1 MISALADAGAVLGEP
16 HYRDAAVAAAEF
28 VLRDLRDD
36 RGRLL
41 RTYNQ
46 GRAHLDA
53 YLEDHAFL
61 LEALL
66 TLYEATF
73 DPRWF
78 TEARALADQILDRFA
93 DPERGGFF
101 TTAADH
107 ETLIACRKQ
116 LEDAPIPSGGSAAAF
131 GLLRLARLTGEARR
145 GRRAG
150 AWWLLHTIATQHPN
164 AFGHLLA
171 AIDFALADVREVAL
185 VGDDR
190 AARAGRARR
199 VPPAPGA
206 RRRRAGRSAA
216 ARGAEPVGG
225 RAAAYVCERFACL
238 RPVTEPDELRAL
250 FGLRRACG

>member
-1 MISALADAGAVLGEP
+1 M
-16 HYRDAAVAAAEF
+16 RDG
-28 VLRDLRDD
+28 D
-36 RGRLL
+36 GRLL

-73 DPRWF
+73 DARWF

-101 TTAADH
+101 STAADH
-107 ETLIACRKQ
+107 EPLIARRKD
-116 LEDAPIPSGGSAAAF
+116 LEDSPIPSGSSAAAF
-131 GLLRLARLTGEARR
+131 GLLRLARLTGEARYEEAALGVIR
-145 GRRAG
+145 
-150 AWWLLHTIATQHPN
+150 LLHTVAPQHPV
-164 AFGHLLA
+164 AFGHLLQ
-171 AIDFALADVREVAL
+171 AIDFHLADVREVAL

-190 AARAGRARR
+190 EPLERVVREAFRPHVVLAGGAGEVPLLAGR
-199 VPPAPGA
+199 
-206 RRRRAGRSAA
+206 
-216 ARGAEPVGG
+216 EPVGG
-225 RAAAYVCERFACL
+225 RAAAYVCERFACQ

-250 FGLRRACG
+250 LAN